1 MKLLNEKYRIVAV
14 ERELLPEQFRG
25 WVSLMY
31 LPTVDMIAVND
42 DCAFL
47 ETVVEFMAT
56 YLSWTEADRKKASAW
71 LDCSALQ
78 GLIDA
83 LDQIEALRNNNKKTA

>member
-42 DCAFL
+42 DCTFL

-56 YLSWTEADRKKASAW
+56 YLSWTEAERKKAGVW
-71 LDCSALQ
+71 LDCSVLQ